1 MYPVHYQLQIPIRK
15 QKIYIGL
22 DKNENKHKNLSPD
35 GCLMKLSVHSH
46 TTNPFIEN
54 PGERVVQ
61 KQLLELRSAVMKGR
75 QKQNLEIAWYSK
87 NV

>member
-1 MYPVHYQLQIPIRK
+1 M
-15 QKIYIGL
+15 
-22 DKNENKHKNLSPD
+22 
-35 GCLMKLSVHSH
+35 HSH

-75 QKQNLEIAWYSK
+75 QKQNLEIASSAQKLGTKK

>member
-1 MYPVHYQLQIPIRK
+1 M
-15 QKIYIGL
+15 
-22 DKNENKHKNLSPD
+22 
-35 GCLMKLSVHSH
+35 HSH

-75 QKQNLEIAWYSK
+75 QKQNLEIASSAQKLGTQKCLMLIYLFGKSSEK
-87 NV
+87 

>member
-1 MYPVHYQLQIPIRK
+1 M
-15 QKIYIGL
+15 
-22 DKNENKHKNLSPD
+22 
-35 GCLMKLSVHSH
+35 HSH

-75 QKQNLEIAWYSK
+75 QQQNLEIASSAQKLGTQKMFNAHLLGW
-87 NV
+87 